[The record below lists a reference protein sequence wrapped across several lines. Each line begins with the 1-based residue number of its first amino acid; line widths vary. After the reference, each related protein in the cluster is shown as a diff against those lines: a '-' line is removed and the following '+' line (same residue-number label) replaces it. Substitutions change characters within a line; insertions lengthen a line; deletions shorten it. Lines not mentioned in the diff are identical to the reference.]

1 MPVQHGLPSFYSNNV
16 FYEAVDVLRFWGSGI
31 VPSEKRGRGGGGW
44 WGVGGVILKLAKT
57 NNVSVC
63 SRRFLWSVKYLTQAS
78 LVQKTLGR
86 KWTSGREKKE

>member
-1 MPVQHGLPSFYSNNV
+1 MFYAFGAQGLFH
-16 FYEAVDVLRFWGSGI
+16 R
-31 VPSEKRGRGGGGW
+31 KREGVGGGGGW

-63 SRRFLWSVKYLTQAS
+63 SRRFLWSVKCLTQAS